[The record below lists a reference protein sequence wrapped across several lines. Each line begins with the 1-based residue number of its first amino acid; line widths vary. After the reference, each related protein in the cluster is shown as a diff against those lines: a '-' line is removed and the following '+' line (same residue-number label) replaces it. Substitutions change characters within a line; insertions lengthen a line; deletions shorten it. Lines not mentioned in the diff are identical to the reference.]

1 MYIIYSCICFTEK
14 CVSWPVVTLLVLYIY
29 VEAYIRL
36 NNPDHIP
43 YKLILC
49 KPLAANW

>member
-1 MYIIYSCICFTEK
+1 MCFLA
-14 CVSWPVVTLLVLYIY
+14 SGNSISLYVEIDIY

-43 YKLILC
+43 YKFVLC